1 MLCDALIYSTI
12 FFKLYKLLMFN
23 AALPVTNFN
32 SFCLSLGVSYLVSSK
47 YV

>member
-1 MLCDALIYSTI
+1 MLCDALVYSTI
-12 FFKLYKLLMFN
+12 FFKFYKLLVFN

-32 SFCLSLGVSYLVSSK
+32 SYCLTLGVGYLVSSK